1 MPKIAWRIVWIVLIF
16 FVLGGSVWLVW
27 ANKAL
32 QLTAYSVGSSR
43 LPEGFE
49 GFRIAHISDLHNAKM
64 GKDNLK
70 LLSML
75 QKAQPDIIVITG
87 DMIDSRRTKPEISL
101 RFAAEAVKIAPCYY
115 VPGNHESRIPEYPA
129 FREELSGLG
138 VTVLENRTTPILR
151 NGQEIVIAGVL
162 DPAFTEGKN
171 ADVMA
176 TQLSSLD
183 TDDQAFR
190 LLLSHRPELLDVYA
204 DSGADLVLTGH
215 AHGGQIRL
223 PFIGGVIA
231 PNQGFFPKYDSGLY
245 AKGHTTMLVSRG
257 IGNSLFPLRINNR
270 PEVLLI
276 TLKSA

>member
-1 MPKIAWRIVWIVLIF
+1 MPKIAWRILWIVLIF
-16 FVLGGSVWLVW
+16 FVLGSGVWLVW
-27 ANKAL
+27 ADKAL
-32 QLTAYSVGSSR
+32 QLTACSVSSSR

-64 GKDNLK
+64 GKDNKK

-138 VTVLENRTTPILR
+138 VTVLENRTTPIVC
-151 NGQEIVIAGVL
+151 NGREILLAGVM
-162 DPAFTEGKN
+162 DPDFSDGTN
-171 ADVMA
+171 ASVMA
-176 TQLSSLD
+176 NQLAALD
-183 TDDQAFR
+183 TDKDAFTV
-190 LLLSHRPELLDVYA
+190 LLSHRPELLDVYA

-223 PFIGGVIA
+223 PFIGGVFA
-231 PNQGFFPKYDSGLY
+231 PHQGLFPEYDSGLY
-245 AKGHTTMLVSRG
+245 TQGNTTMLVSRG
-257 IGNSLFPLRINNR
+257 IGNSISPPRINNR
-270 PEVLLI
+270 PEVILI